1 MLLLPIIFIQLLSW
15 GYDAQYIR
23 KKSKNVYT
31 FFGYIAKNPK
41 MCTAFSEDFLFTS
54 GIFPKKLKTFSLF
67 PHFPRKSCPT
77 GILPKFWKSFRF
89 CRTFQENLLTSGIL
103 PKNPK
108 VFSRFPNFF
117 EKSAHRVY
125 FRNFWKRSGFS
136 ELFSKNFTSLLM
148 TIRKSPPKGHT
159 PLQLFRKFLY
169 LYLPY
174 HRLWVI
180 YVPIWA

>member
-1 MLLLPIIFIQLLSW
+1 MLFLPIIFIQLLSW

-23 KKSKNVYT
+23 KKSKNVHT

-41 MCTAFSEDFLFTS
+41 MCTAFLKIFYPHQVYFQKIWKRSRFFH
-54 GIFPKKLKTFSLF
+54 IFPEKVAQQVYCQNFEERSGFAELF
-67 PHFPRKSCPT
+67 QKNF
-77 GILPKFWKSFRF
+77 
-89 CRTFQENLLTSGIL
+89 LTTGIL

-108 VFSRFPNFF
+108 VFSRFSNFF
-117 EKSAHRVY
+117 EKVAHRVY
-125 FRNFWKRSGFS
+125 FRNFWKRSGFW

-174 HRLWVI
+174 HRLGVI